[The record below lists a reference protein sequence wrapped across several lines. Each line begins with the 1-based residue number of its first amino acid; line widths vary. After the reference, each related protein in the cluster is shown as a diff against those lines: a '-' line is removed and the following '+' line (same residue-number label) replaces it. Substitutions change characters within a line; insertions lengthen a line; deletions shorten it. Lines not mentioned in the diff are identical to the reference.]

1 MCLIIHKPQGKRIP
15 QEYINNAKRINPHG
29 FGYTYLDTGETSRT
43 LSYTEVDKILDTDRP
58 LVAHFRY
65 ATVGL
70 VNKQNVHP
78 FPITNAPRYEIY
90 SNGTIDGYGNITCSD
105 IRFVAERILG
115 NKPRKTWVPFL
126 KKTDTRFAIV
136 DTLTGKVKRINT
148 WHERGGI
155 YYSKDNCFGKYRVA
169 VYGTLKQGFGN
180 SHLLKTSKFVEAG
193 RTKSRYP
200 LVVDGLP
207 YLFEEEGRGQQVRVE
222 VYDVSHRVLA
232 RLDSLEG
239 HPAFYERKQ
248 IDIELDDWSETKAWV
263 YFARNA
269 SCTSED
275 GHHHAEY
282 FGAKVSRYWEKPT
295 EEELRELNGDDW
307 FVEDEDTQANYE
319 MSRRDYLIQ

>member
-1 MCLIIHKPQGKRIP
+1 MCLIIHKPKGRRIP
-15 QEYINNAKRINPHG
+15 TEYINNAKRINPHG
-29 FGYTYLDTGETSRT
+29 FGYTYLDTGETNRT
-43 LSYTEVDKILDTDRP
+43 LSYAQVHKILDTDRP

-78 FPITNAPRYEIY
+78 FAITNAPRYEIY

-105 IRFVAERILG
+105 IRFVAERVLG
-115 NKPRKTWVPFL
+115 NMKREKWVPFL

-136 DTLTGKVKRINT
+136 DTLTGKVKRVNT
-148 WHERGGI
+148 WHERGGV
-155 YYSKDNCFGKYRVA
+155 YYSKDNCFATYRVA

-180 SHLLKTSKFVEAG
+180 SHLLKSSKFVEAG
-193 RTKSRYP
+193 RTKDKYP

-207 YLFEEEGRGQQVRVE
+207 YLFEEKGKGQKVRVE
-222 VYDVSHRVLA
+222 VYDVNNATLRD
-232 RLDSLEG
+232 LDRLEG
-239 HPAFYERKQ
+239 HPHFYERKE
-248 IDIELDDWSETKAWV
+248 IDIELDDWSQTKALV

-282 FGAKVSRYWEKPT
+282 FGAKVNRYWEQPT

-307 FVEDEDTQANYE
+307 FVEDEETQANYE